1 MSRADKTD
9 QLVGA
14 NLRKL
19 RLFQDLEQKH
29 IAAAMAITHP
39 TWQHPQIV
47 SAVECGQRAV
57 TVGELVDLAGILGVE
72 PMVLLAE
79 RLDLKA
85 AVG

>member
-39 TWQHPQIV
+39 SWQQATV
-47 SAVECGQRAV
+47 SQVERGQRAV